1 MLAALL
7 GPIIGGVIE
16 VIKEAVPDKD
26 KQAELTA
33 KLTNKIYDLEKTTLQ
48 GQIDIIKAE
57 ALASGPA
64 ASWRPHLMYFLMFL
78 IAYMV
83 VAKPIVKAVWG
94 VDLPVLD
101 AFGEGTEQIWE
112 LLKIG
117 MGGYIIGRSGEKMM
131 SMWKN
136 GK

>member
-1 MLAALL
+1 
-7 GPIIGGVIE
+7 
-16 VIKEAVPDKD
+16 
-26 KQAELTA
+26 
-33 KLTNKIYDLEKTTLQ
+33 
-48 GQIDIIKAE
+48 
-57 ALASGPA
+57 
-64 ASWRPHLMYFLMFL
+64 
-78 IAYMV
+78 MV

-101 AFGEGTEQIWE
+101 AFGEGTEQIWD